1 MYKLDSRININRYT
15 TAKNEFGG
23 LVAVLTGSWSKWAEV
38 QDRTGSSVQSYQQT
52 QWSYDN
58 VIVMR
63 YELERPTR
71 SNDVVEYENQFY
83 KINSIQIKAEGFKTW
98 ELLQVTKIDESINS
112 DAPMDTGNIKVYNYI
127 AIGGEVDFTY
137 NGLIGKSVFNAFK
150 DGIQYLVITSGT
162 PVGKEVKYNASTGT
176 FTWGTAF
183 EPNEVATI
191 LYY

>member
-1 MYKLDSRININRYT
+1 VYKLDSRVNINRYT

-38 QDRTGSSVQSYQQT
+38 QDRTGSSAQSYQQT

-71 SNDVVEYENQFY
+71 SNDVVEYESQFY

-137 NGLIGKSVFNAFK
+137 NGLIGKSVFGAFK

>member
-1 MYKLDSRININRYT
+1 MYKLDSRVNINRYT

-38 QDRTGSSVQSYQQT
+38 QDRTGSSAQSYQQT

-71 SNDVVEYENQFY
+71 SNDVVEYESQFY
-83 KINSIQIKAEGFKTW
+83 KINSIQIKSEGFKMW

-137 NGLIGKSVFNAFK
+137 NGLIGKSVFGAFK

-162 PVGKEVKYNASTGT
+162 PVGKEVKYNASTGN

>member
-1 MYKLDSRININRYT
+1 MYKLDSRVNINRYT

-38 QDRTGSSVQSYQQT
+38 QDRTGSSAQSYQQT

-71 SNDVVEYENQFY
+71 SNDVVEYESQFY

-137 NGLIGKSVFNAFK
+137 NGLIGKSVFGAFK

-162 PVGKEVKYNASTGT
+162 PVGKEVKYNASTGV

-183 EPNEVATI
+183 ESNEVATI

>member
-1 MYKLDSRININRYT
+1 MYKLDSRVNINRYT

-38 QDRTGSSVQSYQQT
+38 QDRTGSSAQSYQQT

-63 YELERPTR
+63 YEIERPTR
-71 SNDVVEYENQFY
+71 SNDVVEYESQFY
-83 KINSIQIKAEGFKTW
+83 KINSIQIKSEGFKMW

-137 NGLIGKSVFNAFK
+137 NGLIGKSVFGAFK

-162 PVGKEVKYNASTGT
+162 PVGKEVKYNASTGN

>member
-1 MYKLDSRININRYT
+1 VYKLDSRININRYT

>member
-1 MYKLDSRININRYT
+1 MYKLDSRVNINRYT

-38 QDRTGSSVQSYQQT
+38 QDRTGSSAQSYQQT

-71 SNDVVEYENQFY
+71 SNDVVEYESQFY
-83 KINSIQIKAEGFKTW
+83 KINSIQIKSEGFKMW

-137 NGLIGKSVFNAFK
+137 NGLVGKSVFGAFK

-162 PVGKEVKYNASTGT
+162 PVGKEVKYNASTGN

>member
-1 MYKLDSRININRYT
+1 MYKLDSRVNINRYT

-38 QDRTGSSVQSYQQT
+38 QDRTGSSAQNYQQT

-63 YELERPTR
+63 YEIERPTR
-71 SNDVVEYENQFY
+71 SNDVVEYESQFY
-83 KINSIQIKAEGFKTW
+83 KINSIQIKSEGFKMW

-137 NGLIGKSVFNAFK
+137 NGLIGKSVFGAFK

-162 PVGKEVKYNASTGT
+162 PVGKEVKYNASTGN